1 MEGFLIFLVAFVIFG
16 LGIALGYQSGSK
28 SYQDQYVQDSIHFT
42 KKCEWEHASDSLK
55 LEIAKRERGGK

>member
-1 MEGFLIFLVAFVIFG
+1 MMKYIIVASIMSGAWGFVLG
-16 LGIALGYQSGSK
+16 LRVGDKITGEH
-28 SYQDQYVQDSIHFT
+28 QYVQDSIHFT